1 MIFQNTALIQSAR
14 QAISQNYRYVLL
26 RVISIMEGDC
36 HAYAKKQDDLQ
47 LIANHPAFQ
56 FETCFFSASS
66 SIPITHQAIFSV
78 KLHFY
83 FNFKNIFLYIILMN
97 ILFKNQ

>member
-47 LIANHPAFQ
+47 
-56 FETCFFSASS
+56 FETFFSASS

-83 FNFKNIFLYIILMN
+83 FNLKNIFLYIILMN

>member
-1 MIFQNTALIQSAR
+1 VIFQNTALIQSAR

-47 LIANHPAFQ
+47 
-56 FETCFFSASS
+56 FETWFFSASS
-66 SIPITHQAIFSV
+66 SIPITHQSIFSV